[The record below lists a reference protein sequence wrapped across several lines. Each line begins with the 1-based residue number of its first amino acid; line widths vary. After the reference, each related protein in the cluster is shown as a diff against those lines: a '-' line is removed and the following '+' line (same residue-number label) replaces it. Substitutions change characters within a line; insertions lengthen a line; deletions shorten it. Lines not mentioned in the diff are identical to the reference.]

1 MEILSK
7 NLMIRASAGSGKTFQ
22 LSNRVIGLVG
32 RGKIDPKRIVALT
45 FTRKAAGEFADAV
58 LEKLA
63 EAAMDPGERKKVE
76 EAIGGPIDPMAVL
89 EQVVRSLPRLALGT
103 MDSFFTK
110 VVRGFQY
117 ELGITGGNFD
127 LLEGPQRRARLD
139 ELLGDLVSNAL
150 WDEDAEE
157 FLAAFRRATMGR
169 EQKAVVEL
177 LLDFFDG
184 WQDKWR
190 ERGPVLLEGI
200 SRTFGDLPEVEAW
213 ESKKSKLV
221 KALRL
226 ATKDFEWTRK
236 GQDEAMEKALT
247 AFETHTIGSG
257 SLGSAT
263 GFLKGMLE
271 WDGSGALVLK
281 HYKEVSLG
289 PVFDDRLRGLMK
301 LLVDCE
307 LSASVERTRAVL
319 RLVGDFDAICERQL
333 RRRGL
338 LGFDDIK
345 VLMGEWLK
353 SESGRLRREA
363 VDFRLDARY
372 DHWLLDEFQDTSVAQ
387 WQGLMPWIDEA
398 ASDNEGTM
406 FVVGDAKQA
415 IYGWRGGEVKLF
427 DEIRDRYQ
435 GELKQESMPVSWRS
449 CESVLDL
456 VNRVSGNEAGIR
468 EFFGEAIAT
477 RWAAGWEHHEAA
489 NSNLNGYARVE
500 ICEGKE
506 SEARYDRVVE
516 LLNEISVG
524 ERELSCGVLVRK
536 NDQVVE
542 LADRLRD
549 AGFQVIEEGRR
560 RPTEDHAVG
569 VALRALVAWLADP
582 ADGFERGVVAMTPLD
597 GVIGGRYGVHWQAR
611 WEGLLTEVESVGF
624 GGMLEGLLMP
634 LRDTVS
640 EFGHG
645 RAMDVIRALEA
656 FDADG
661 GGGPREALLAIEKL
675 EVSQEPGSAA
685 VQVMTMHKAKGLGFD
700 VVVLPEVSDEQVP
713 NAGKFEIAEGPNWLL
728 QPPAQWVRQQ
738 RPELREAEAHWGEAQ
753 QYEAMCLLYVA
764 LTRAKRGLYVIL
776 PQVSS
781 SRKEPNWSSPAEL
794 IRAACDSDGREA
806 GVIDEVG
813 DPGWL
818 QKIKAREV
826 RTTDAAPELA
836 KAKALRAR
844 ITPSGE
850 KKKGAVKIAASPTGM
865 KFGSEVHAVFES
877 IGWIDEEEPTLPD
890 SEAGAMV
897 KALLTTPEV
906 CELFERR
913 GREAELF
920 SEQQVEAIL
929 DGKWLSGV
937 IDRLHVFDDGKSVE
951 IIDFKTDAVSSDTE
965 LVELY
970 TGQMESYRK
979 VMSKVYPGPEVRC
992 LLVST
997 KLARVVEVLSN

>member
-32 RGKIDPKRIVALT
+32 RGEIDPERIVALT

-63 EAAMDPGERKKVE
+63 DAALDDGERSKVE
-76 EAIGGPIDPMAVL
+76 QAVGGAFDPMTVL

-117 ELGITGGNFD
+117 ELGITGGNFE

-139 ELLGDLVSNAL
+139 ELLGDLVGNAL
-150 WDEDAEE
+150 WDENAEE

-177 LLDFFDG
+177 LLGFFNG

-190 ERGPVLLEGI
+190 ERGPQLLDGI
-200 SRTFGDLPEVEAW
+200 SRTFGNLPEVDAW
-213 ESKKSKLV
+213 EAEKSKLV
-221 KALRL
+221 KALRS
-226 ATKDFEWTRK
+226 ASRDVEWTRK

-247 AFETHTIGSG
+247 ALETHTIGSG
-257 SLGSAT
+257 SLGSAS

-271 WDGSGALVLK
+271 WEGSGALVLK
-281 HYKEVSLG
+281 HYKEVVMG
-289 PVFDDRLRGLMK
+289 PVFEDRLKGLMK

-307 LSASVERTRAVL
+307 LSAAVERTRAVL
-319 RLVGDFDAICERQL
+319 RLVGDFDKICERQL

-387 WQGLMPWIDEA
+387 WQGLMPWVDEA
-398 ASDNEGTM
+398 ASDNLGTM

-435 GELKQESMPVSWRS
+435 GGLSQESMPVSWRS
-449 CESVLDL
+449 CGAVLDL
-456 VNRVSGNEAGIR
+456 VNRVSGDEAGIR
-468 EFFGEAIAT
+468 ELFGESMAT
-477 RWAAGWEHHEAA
+477 RWALGWEHHEPA
-489 NSNLNGYARVE
+489 NPTLSGYTRVE
-500 ICEGKE
+500 VCEGKE

-516 LLNEISVG
+516 LLKEIGVDV
-524 ERELSCGVLVRK
+524 REMSCGVLVRK

-569 VALRALVAWLADP
+569 VALRALIAWLADP
-582 ADGFERGVVAMTPLD
+582 ADGFERGVVAMSPLD
-597 GVIGGRYGVHWQAR
+597 GVIGERYGVHWQAR
-611 WEGLLTEVESVGF
+611 WEGLLTEVESKGF
-624 GGMLEGLLMP
+624 GGMLEGLLSP

-661 GGGPREALLAIEKL
+661 GGGPREALSAIEKL

-700 VVVLPEVSDEQVP
+700 VVVLPEISDEQVP
-713 NAGKFEIAEGPNWLL
+713 NAGKFEIAVGPDWLL
-728 QPPAQWVRQQ
+728 QPPAQWVRAQ
-738 RPELREAEAHWGEAQ
+738 RPELREAEARWGEAQ

-764 LTRAKRGLYVIL
+764 LTRAKRGLYVLL
-776 PQVSS
+776 PEVPT

-794 IRAACDSDGREA
+794 IRAACGSDGREA

-813 DPGWL
+813 DESWL
-818 QKIKAREV
+818 NEVKAREIRISAV
-826 RTTDAAPELA
+826 APVLA
-836 KAKALRAR
+836 KAKSLRAR
-844 ITPSGE
+844 TTPSGE
-850 KKKGAVKIAASPTGM
+850 KKKGAVKIALSPTGM
-865 KFGSEVHAVFES
+865 KFGSEVHAAFETL
-877 IGWIDEEEPTLPD
+877 GWVDEAESLLPE

-897 KALLTTPEV
+897 KSLLEKAEV
-906 CELFERR
+906 RGLFERS
-913 GREAELF
+913 GRDARLYR
-920 SEQQVEAIL
+920 EQQVEAIL

-937 IDRLHVFDDGKSVE
+937 IDRLHVFDEGKSVE
-951 IIDFKTDAVSSDTE
+951 IIDFKTDAVTSEEE
-965 LVELY
+965 LVERY
-970 TGQMESYRK
+970 SGQMEAYQK
-979 VMSKVYPGPEVRC
+979 VMLKVYPGAEVRC

-997 KLARVVEVLSN
+997 KLGRVVEV